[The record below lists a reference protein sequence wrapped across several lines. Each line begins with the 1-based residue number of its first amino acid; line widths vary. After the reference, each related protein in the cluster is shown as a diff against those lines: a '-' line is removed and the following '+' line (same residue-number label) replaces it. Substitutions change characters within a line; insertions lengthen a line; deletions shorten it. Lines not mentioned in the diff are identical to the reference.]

1 MRTISAKYPKDQE
14 PPRRWMDDVRLLW
27 FIGKMG
33 LHYVIAG
40 RRIRKV
46 WYAKQRAGDK
56 FYVDET

>member
-1 MRTISAKYPKDQE
+1 MRTISAKYPKGHE
-14 PPRRWMDDVRLLW
+14 PPRWWMDDVRLLW
-27 FIGKMG
+27 FIGQMG

-40 RRIRKV
+40 RRIRKR